1 MMRELDPMLD
11 VFIFE
16 TQQLLESLEETL
28 LKSEKEKNLTDDHIN
43 EIFRVMHTVKGSA
56 AMMSFDNLTKLAHA
70 LEDMFDKIRE
80 GKTRKDVEA
89 IEGVTELV
97 LEAGDKLKVEV
108 DKLLSGADSDG
119 DFTELSGRIH
129 RYTDVIMGSAPAPAP
144 GSTAPAAP
152 AAPPPAASEA
162 PAPESTASEAPA
174 AAPAAPPPLPV
185 ANVPPGD
192 DMTEPADADYT
203 DYGTPL
209 YKVRLTFE
217 SGCQMENLRAFGV
230 VTALNDYTQRLVHYP
245 IDLEDSEAS
254 EVIVKSGFTLFVQTG
269 ENPDSL
275 KKLVE
280 SIMYVEN
287 SSVISMPPDSDELP
301 PSMRAKPVV
310 DEKSQAVEE
319 SKQSLTENAV
329 KQNFISVNVN
339 KLDKLM
345 NLMGEIVT
353 TESMV
358 TKNPEVANLH
368 IDSFERSSQELRK
381 LINEL
386 QEIVMSIRMLPVSN
400 SFQKMRRI
408 VRDVSKAVGKDVE
421 LVLIG
426 EETEV
431 DKNIIDNLSD
441 PLMHLIRN
449 AVDHG
454 IEKPDARLKAG
465 KPSQGTLT
473 LEARS
478 TGGDVVI
485 LISDDG
491 KGLDRKAILRK
502 ANEKG
507 ITTKPD
513 AEYTDNEVH
522 HLIFHP
528 GFSTNEEVTEFSGRG
543 VGMDVVRRNIDKVG
557 GNISLESTPGE
568 GMTVQIRI
576 PLTLAII
583 DGMKLRVGKLLFIV
597 PMLSIQESFKPNDG
611 DVFLDPDGSEMI
623 MIRGECYPVLRLYRI
638 FNIASDYDTLDNGI
652 LVMIST
658 DTTTFCLFVDEL
670 IGEQQAVIKPL
681 PEYIQKHNTGM
692 HGLGGCAVLG
702 DGSISLI
709 IDINS
714 LVTD

>member
-16 TQQLLESLEETL
+16 TQQLLEALEETL
-28 LKSEKEKNLTDDHIN
+28 LQSEKAKNLAAEHID
-43 EIFRVMHTVKGSA
+43 EIFRVMHTIKGSA
-56 AMMSFDNLTKLAHA
+56 AMMSFDNLAKLAHA
-70 LEDMFDKIRE
+70 LEDMFDNIRA
-80 GKTRKDVEA
+80 GKTRTDADMV
-89 IEGVTELV
+89 EGVTELV
-97 LEAGDKLKVEV
+97 LAASDKFKAEV
-108 DKLLSGADSDG
+108 DKLLSGAESDG
-119 DFTELSGRIH
+119 DFSDLSEKIQK
-129 RYTDVIMGSAPAPAP
+129 YTLTIMGDAPAPAS
-144 GSTAPAAP
+144 GDAGGADAAP
-152 AAPPPAASEA
+152 AATAAAGSEA
-162 PAPESTASEAPA
+162 EVVSSVAPI
-174 AAPAAPPPLPV
+174 
-185 ANVPPGD
+185 
-192 DMTEPADADYT
+192 
-203 DYGTPL
+203 
-209 YKVRLTFE
+209 YKIKVLFDT
-217 SGCQMENLRAFGV
+217 GCQMENLRAFTV
-230 VTALNDYTQRLVHYP
+230 VNGLQDHCTNIMHIPAD
-245 IDLEDSEAS
+245 IEDSDCCEDIIAHGFIMFAQS
-254 EVIVKSGFTLFVQTG
+254 EESQESIQ
-269 ENPDSL
+269 
-275 KKLVE
+275 KLVDG
-280 SIMYVEN
+280 IMYVA
-287 SSVISMPPDSDELP
+287 STTMTLMAPDSEELP
-301 PSMRAKPVV
+301 EAMRVKPVV
-310 DEKSQAVEE
+310 DETADKVVDEKPVSTGE
-319 SKQSLTENAV
+319 AV

-358 TKNPEVANLH
+358 TKNPEVTNMH

-386 QEIVMSIRMLPVSN
+386 QDIVMSIRMLPVSN
-400 SFQKMRRI
+400 SFQKMHRI
-408 VRDVSKAVGKDVE
+408 VRDVSKKVGKEVE
-421 LVLIG
+421 LILIG

-431 DKNIIDNLSD
+431 DKNIIDTLSD

-454 IEKPDARLKAG
+454 IETPDVRLKAG
-465 KPSQGTLT
+465 KPAMGKLT

-478 TGGDVVI
+478 AGGDVVI

-491 KGLDRKAILRK
+491 QGLDRNAILRK
-502 ANEKG
+502 ANERG

-513 AEYTDNEVH
+513 HEYTDKEVYH
-522 HLIFHP
+522 MIFAP

-557 GNISLESTPGE
+557 GTISLESTPGE

-583 DGMKLRVGKLLFIV
+583 DGMKLRVGSLVFIV
-597 PMLSIQESFKPNDG
+597 PMLSIQESFKPNEG

-638 FNIASDYDTLDNGI
+638 FNIASDFENFDDGI
-652 LVMIST
+652 LVMITT
-658 DTTTFCLFVDEL
+658 DTATFCLFVDEL

-681 PEYIQKHNTGM
+681 PEYIQKHNIGM
-692 HGLGGCAVLG
+692 HGIGGCAVLG

-714 LVTD
+714 LVLD

>member
-1 MMRELDPMLD
+1 MRELDPMLD

-28 LKSEKEKNLTDDHIN
+28 LQSEKEKDLTADHIN
-43 EIFRVMHTVKGSA
+43 EIFRIMHTIKGSA
-56 AMMSFDNLTKLAHA
+56 SMMSFDNLAKLAHA

-80 GKTRKDVEA
+80 GKTRTDAQA
-89 IEGVTELV
+89 IEGVIELV
-97 LEAGDKLKVEV
+97 LAASDIFKTEIT
-108 DKLLSGADSDG
+108 KLLAGMQSDG
-119 DFTELSGRIH
+119 DFSELNAKIH
-129 RYTDVIMGSAPAPAP
+129 RYLEEIMGVATADSSAAD
-144 GSTAPAAP
+144 GSGSVGEDVDT
-152 AAPPPAASEA
+152 
-162 PAPESTASEAPA
+162 
-174 AAPAAPPPLPV
+174 
-185 ANVPPGD
+185 
-192 DMTEPADADYT
+192 T

-209 YKVRLTFE
+209 YKVKIVFE
-217 SGCQMENLRAFGV
+217 AGCQMENIRAFGV
-230 VTALNDYTQRLVHYP
+230 VTSITPNCQRIIHKPEDLNDSAASQEI
-245 IDLEDSEAS
+245 IDN
-254 EVIVKSGFTLFVQTG
+254 GFIMYIQSG
-269 ENPDSL
+269 ENPDVL
-275 KKLVE
+275 KKLVDE
-280 SIMYVEN
+280 VMFLR
-287 SSVISMPPDSDELP
+287 SSSLIPLAPDSEELP
-301 PSMRAKPVV
+301 PSMRVAPPRGEDKA
-310 DEKSQAVEE
+310 AVE
-319 SKQSLTENAV
+319 KPTTEITA

-381 LINEL
+381 LITEL
-386 QEIVMSIRMLPVSN
+386 QDVVMSIRMLPVSN
-400 SFQKMRRI
+400 SFQKMHRI
-408 VRDVSKAVGKDVE
+408 VRDVSKKVGKEVE

-431 DKNIIDNLSD
+431 DKNIIDTLSD

-454 IEKPDARLKAG
+454 IETPDERVKDGKPPAG
-465 KPSQGTLT
+465 KLT
-473 LEARS
+473 LEARNA
-478 TGGDVVI
+478 GGDVVI
-485 LISDDG
+485 IITDDG
-491 KGLDRKAILRK
+491 KGLDRIALIRK
-502 ANEKG
+502 AMEKG
-507 ITTKPD
+507 LTTKP
-513 AEYTDNEVH
+513 EHEITDKEAYH
-522 HLIFHP
+522 MIFMP

-543 VGMDVVRRNIDKVG
+543 VGMDVVKRNIDKVG
-557 GNISLESTPGE
+557 GNISLESSPGQ

-583 DGMKLRVGKLLFIV
+583 DGMKLRVGNLVFVV

-638 FNIASDYDTLDNGI
+638 FDIEPDYENLDDGI
-652 LVMIST
+652 LIMIST
-658 DTTTFCLFVDEL
+658 DTATFCLFVDEL

-681 PEYIQKHNTGM
+681 PEYIQKHNVGM
-692 HGLGGCAVLG
+692 HGIGGCAVLG

-714 LVTD
+714 LVEE

>member
-1 MMRELDPMLD
+1 MRELDPMLD

-16 TQQLLESLEETL
+16 SQQLLESLEETL
-28 LKSEKEKNLTDDHIN
+28 LQSEKEKNLTEEHID
-43 EIFRVMHTVKGSA
+43 EIFRVMHTIKGSS
-56 AMMSFDNLTKLAHA
+56 AMMSFDNLAKLAHA

-80 GKTRKDVEA
+80 GKTRKEPDVVD
-89 IEGVTELV
+89 GVTELV
-97 LEAGDKLKVEV
+97 LDAGDLFKNEVAKLSEGK
-108 DKLLSGADSDG
+108 DADG
-119 DFTELSGRIH
+119 DFTALSEKIS
-129 RYTDVIMGSAPAPAP
+129 RYTDTIMLGTSAPASVSPA
-144 GSTAPAAP
+144 TPAV
-152 AAPPPAASEA
+152 AASA
-162 PAPESTASEAPA
+162 AVDTASA
-174 AAPAAPPPLPV
+174 ASASS
-185 ANVPPGD
+185 G
-192 DMTEPADADYT
+192 TADG
-203 DYGTPL
+203 GTPI
-209 YKVRLTFE
+209 YKITVHFE
-217 SGCQMENLRAFGV
+217 SDCQMENLRAFTV
-230 VTALNDYTQRLVHYP
+230 VNAITDHCSKILHVPEDIDDKDASDY
-245 IDLEDSEAS
+245 I
-254 EVIVKSGFTLFVQTG
+254 IINGFVMYVQSN
-269 ENPDSL
+269 ENPDDLQMIVDST
-275 KKLVE
+275 
-280 SIMYVEN
+280 MYV
-287 SSVISMPPDSDELP
+287 STVSLIPMPPDSEELP
-301 PSMRAKPVV
+301 ASMRVLPVVEAQGAVGSKAV
-310 DEKSQAVEE
+310 DEKPAVAE
-319 SKQSLTENAV
+319 V

-358 TKNPEVANLH
+358 TKNPEVANMH

-386 QEIVMSIRMLPVSN
+386 QDIVTSMRMLPVSN
-400 SFQKMRRI
+400 SFHKMHRI
-408 VRDVSKAVGKDVE
+408 VRDVSKKVGKEVE
-421 LVLIG
+421 LTLIG

-431 DKNIIDNLSD
+431 DKNIIDTLSD

-454 IEKPDARLKAG
+454 IELPDTRLKAG
-465 KPSQGTLT
+465 KPAVGKLT

-478 TGGDVVI
+478 AGGDVVI
-485 LISDDG
+485 LITDDG
-491 KGLDRKAILRK
+491 AGLDRNAILKK

-507 ITTKPD
+507 LLTKPES
-513 AEYTDNEVH
+513 EYTEKEAYH
-522 HLIFHP
+522 MIFHP

-543 VGMDVVRRNIDKVG
+543 VGMNVVKHNIDKVG
-557 GNISLESTPGE
+557 GTVSLESTPGE

-583 DGMKLRVGKLLFIV
+583 DGMKLRVGNLIFIV

-623 MIRGECYPVLRLYRI
+623 MIRGECFPVLRLYNI
-638 FNIASDYDTLDNGI
+638 FGVEANYENLDDGI
-652 LVMIST
+652 LIMITT

-681 PEYIQKHNTGM
+681 PEYIQKHNVGM

-714 LVTD
+714 LIPEVE

>member
-16 TQQLLESLEETL
+16 TQQLLGVLEETL
-28 LKSEKEKNLTDDHIN
+28 LQSEKAKTMTEDHIN
-43 EIFRVMHTVKGSA
+43 EIFRVMHTIKGSS
-56 AMMSFDNLTKLAHA
+56 AMMSLDNLAKLSHA

-80 GKTRKDVEA
+80 GKTRTDADAVEG
-89 IEGVTELV
+89 ITELV
-97 LEAGDKLKVEV
+97 LESGDKFKVEV
-108 DKLLSGADSDG
+108 DKLLSGAESDG
-119 DFTELSGRIH
+119 DFTELSDRIQS
-129 RYTDVIMGSAPAPAP
+129 YTKVIMG
-144 GSTAPAAP
+144 
-152 AAPPPAASEA
+152 
-162 PAPESTASEAPA
+162 
-174 AAPAAPPPLPV
+174 
-185 ANVPPGD
+185 
-192 DMTEPADADYT
+192 TEPSGGGSSGSVDDAGGGSSAYDT
-203 DYGTPL
+203 GGSSGDSSEFVDDGSPI
-209 YKVRLTFE
+209 YKIKVIFE
-217 SGCQMENLRAFGV
+217 SGCQMENLRAFTV
-230 VTALNDYTQRLVHYP
+230 SNTLIDHSTMMVHIP
-245 IDLEDSEAS
+245 EDLEDSTVS
-254 EVIVKSGFTLFVQTG
+254 EEIIANGFTLFIQSS
-269 ENPDSL
+269 ESPDELS
-275 KKLVE
+275 KVVDG
-280 SIMYVEN
+280 IMYVES
-287 SSVISMPPDSDELP
+287 SSVLLLP
-301 PSMRAKPVV
+301 QGNEEIPLSMRPKPVV
-310 DEKSQAVEE
+310 DESSDAKPVDEKPVASDAV
-319 SKQSLTENAV
+319 V

-386 QEIVMSIRMLPVSN
+386 QDIVMSIRMLPVSN
-400 SFQKMRRI
+400 SFQKMHRI
-408 VRDVSKAVGKDVE
+408 VRDVSKKVGKEVE
-421 LVLIG
+421 LTLIG

-431 DKNIIDNLSD
+431 DKNIIDTLSD

-454 IEKPDARLKAG
+454 IEKPDVRLKAG
-465 KPSQGTLT
+465 KPAMGKLT

-478 TGGDVVI
+478 AGGDVVI

-491 KGLDRKAILRK
+491 QGLDRNAILRK
-502 ANEKG
+502 ANDKG
-507 ITTKPD
+507 LTTKPD
-513 AEYTDNEVH
+513 HEYTDKEVYH
-522 HLIFHP
+522 MIFMP

-557 GNISLESTPGE
+557 GTISLESTPGE
-568 GMTVQIRI
+568 GMTIQIRI

-583 DGMKLRVGKLLFIV
+583 DGMKLRVGSLVFIV

-611 DVFLDPDGSEMI
+611 DVFLDPDGSEML

-638 FNIASDYDTLDNGI
+638 FGIASDFENLDDGI
-652 LVMIST
+652 LVMITT

-681 PEYIQKHNTGM
+681 PEYIQKHNIGM
-692 HGLGGCAVLG
+692 HGIGGCAVLG

-714 LVTD
+714 LVLD

>member
-28 LKSEKEKNLTDDHIN
+28 LNSEKAKTLTDDHIN
-43 EIFRVMHTVKGSA
+43 EIFRIMHTVKGSA

-80 GKTRKDVEA
+80 GKTRKDAEA
-89 IEGVTELV
+89 VEGVTELV
-97 LEAGDKLKVEV
+97 LEAGDKLKGEVE
-108 DKLLSGADSDG
+108 KLLSGADSDG
-119 DFTELSGRIH
+119 DFSELSDRIH
-129 RYTDVIMGSAPAPAP
+129 RYTDVIMGVSQE
-144 GSTAPAAP
+144 AAP
-152 AAPPPAASEA
+152 SKKASAETPVTQSA
-162 PAPESTASEAPA
+162 VSTIDDESSDGSE
-174 AAPAAPPPLPV
+174 V
-185 ANVPPGD
+185 
-192 DMTEPADADYT
+192 DYT
-203 DYGTPL
+203 DYGTPY
-209 YKVRLTFE
+209 YKVRVTFE
-217 SGCQMENLRAFGV
+217 VGCLMENLRAFGV
-230 VTALNDYTQRLVHYP
+230 ITSLADYCQRYIHVP
-245 IDLEDSEAS
+245 EDLEDSTSSDE
-254 EVIVKSGFTLFVQTG
+254 IVKNGFTIFVQTG
-269 ENPDSL
+269 ENPDEL
-275 KKLVE
+275 KKLVD
-280 SIMYVEN
+280 SIMYVE
-287 SSVISMPPDSDELP
+287 SSKVIALPADSDELP
-301 PSMRAKPVV
+301 PSMRALPAPHE
-310 DEKSQAVEE
+310 EKAQVADVGA
-319 SKQSLTENAV
+319 KQVITENAV

-386 QEIVMSIRMLPVSN
+386 QDIVMSIRMLPVSN
-400 SFQKMRRI
+400 SFHKMRRI
-408 VRDVSKAVGKDVE
+408 VRDVSKAVGKEVE

-431 DKNIIDNLSD
+431 DKNIIDTLSD

-454 IEKPDARLKAG
+454 IEKPDVRLKAG
-465 KPSQGTLT
+465 KPAQGTLT

-478 TGGDVVI
+478 AGGDVVI
-485 LISDDG
+485 LISDNG

-502 ANEKG
+502 ANDKG

-513 AEYTDNEVH
+513 SEYTDKEVYTM
-522 HLIFHP
+522 IFHP

-543 VGMDVVRRNIDKVG
+543 VGMDVVKRNIDKVG
-557 GNISLESTPGE
+557 GTISLESTPGE

-583 DGMKLRVGKLLFIV
+583 DGMKLRVGKLVFIV

-623 MIRGECYPVLRLYRI
+623 MIRGEVYPVLRLYRI
-638 FNIASDYDTLDNGI
+638 FGIEPDYENLDDGI
-652 LVMIST
+652 LIMIST
-658 DTTTFCLFVDEL
+658 DTSTFCLFVDEL

-692 HGLGGCAVLG
+692 HGIGGCAVLG

-714 LVTD
+714 LVPD

>member
-1 MMRELDPMLD
+1 MRELDPMLD

-28 LKSEKEKNLTDDHIN
+28 LQSEKAKSLTDEHIN
-43 EIFRVMHTVKGSA
+43 EIFRVMHTIKGSS
-56 AMMSFDNLTKLAHA
+56 AMMSLDNLAKLSHA

-80 GKTRKDVEA
+80 GKTRKDAETV
-89 IEGVTELV
+89 EGVTELV
-97 LEAGDKLKVEV
+97 LESGDKFKVEV
-108 DKLLSGADSDG
+108 DKLLSGAESDG
-119 DFTELSGRIH
+119 DFSELSERIH
-129 RYTDVIMGSAPAPAP
+129 RYTQVIMGDAPADSGGGAASA
-144 GSTAPAAP
+144 GGGAAP
-152 AAPPPAASEA
+152 V
-162 PAPESTASEAPA
+162 ESTSDSGGESADF
-174 AAPAAPPPLPV
+174 V
-185 ANVPPGD
+185 D
-192 DMTEPADADYT
+192 DGSPM
-203 DYGTPL
+203 
-209 YKVRLTFE
+209 YKIKVHFE
-217 SGCQMENLRAFGV
+217 SGCQMENLRAFTV
-230 VTALNDYTQRLVHYP
+230 SNTMSEFCPKMEHIP
-245 IDLEDSEAS
+245 EDLEDSTVS
-254 EVIVKSGFTLFVQTG
+254 EDIIANGFTLFVQSA
-269 ENPDSL
+269 ESLDSL
-275 KKLVE
+275 QKIVDG
-280 SIMYVEN
+280 IMYVEN
-287 SSVISMPPDSDELP
+287 ANITPLQPDSEELP
-301 PSMRAKPVV
+301 PSMRVKPPVDETSDKPV
-310 DEKSQAVEE
+310 DEKPA
-319 SKQSLTENAV
+319 TEVAV

-386 QEIVMSIRMLPVSN
+386 QDIVMSIRMLPVSN
-400 SFQKMRRI
+400 SFQKMHRI
-408 VRDVSKAVGKDVE
+408 VRDVSKKVGKDVE

-431 DKNIIDNLSD
+431 DKNIIDTLSD

-454 IEKPDARLKAG
+454 IEKPDVRIKNG
-465 KPSQGTLT
+465 KPAQGKLT

-478 TGGDVVI
+478 AGGDVVI

-491 KGLDRKAILRK
+491 AGLDRNAILRK
-502 ANEKG
+502 AAEKG
-507 ITTKPD
+507 LTSKPD
-513 AEYTDNEVH
+513 HEYTDKEAYH
-522 HLIFHP
+522 MIFAP

-557 GNISLESTPGE
+557 GTISLESTPGE
-568 GMTVQIRI
+568 GMTIQIRI

-583 DGMKLRVGKLLFIV
+583 DGMKLRVGSLVFIV

-611 DVFLDPDGSEMI
+611 DVFLDPDGSEML

-638 FNIASDYDTLDNGI
+638 FNIESDYDNLDDGI
-652 LVMIST
+652 LVMITT
-658 DTTTFCLFVDEL
+658 DTATFCLFVDEL

-681 PEYIQKHNTGM
+681 PEYIQKHNIGM
-692 HGLGGCAVLG
+692 HGIGGCAVLG

-714 LVTD
+714 LVRE

>member
-16 TQQLLESLEETL
+16 TQQLLEALEDTL
-28 LKSEKEKNLTDDHIN
+28 LQSEKAKSMTDEHIN
-43 EIFRVMHTVKGSA
+43 EIFRVMHTIKGSS
-56 AMMSFDNLTKLAHA
+56 AMMSLDNLTKLSHA

-80 GKTRKDVEA
+80 GKTRKDADAV
-89 IEGVTELV
+89 EGVTELV
-97 LEAGDKLKVEV
+97 LEAGDKFKLEVE
-108 DKLLSGADSDG
+108 KLSSGADSDG
-119 DFTELSGRIH
+119 DFTELSDRIH
-129 RYTDVIMGSAPAPAP
+129 KYTDVIMG
-144 GSTAPAAP
+144 
-152 AAPPPAASEA
+152 AAPPPESGSSGAAASTSA
-162 PAPESTASEAPA
+162 STASASTSEATA
-174 AAPAAPPPLPV
+174 DSSGEDV
-185 ANVPPGD
+185 DFVD
-192 DMTEPADADYT
+192 D
-203 DYGTPL
+203 GTPL
-209 YKVRLTFE
+209 YKIKIIFE
-217 SGCQMENLRAFGV
+217 SGCQMENLRAFTV
-230 VTALNDYTQRLVHYP
+230 SNTLTEFCQKMEHIP
-245 IDLEDSEAS
+245 EDLEDSTVS
-254 EVIVKSGFTLFVQTG
+254 EDIIAHGFTLFIQSA
-269 ENPDSL
+269 ESLDSL
-275 KKLVE
+275 QKTVDG
-280 SIMYVEN
+280 IMYVD
-287 SSVISMPPDSDELP
+287 SAVITPLQPDNEELP
-301 PSMRAKPVV
+301 PSMRAKPVIDENEASDKPV
-310 DEKSQAVEE
+310 DEKPVTEAVI
-319 SKQSLTENAV
+319 
-329 KQNFISVNVN
+329 KQNYISVNVN

-381 LINEL
+381 LISEL
-386 QEIVMSIRMLPVSN
+386 QDIVLSVRMLPVSN
-400 SFQKMRRI
+400 SFQKMHRI
-408 VRDVSKAVGKDVE
+408 VRDVSKKVGKEVE

-431 DKNIIDNLSD
+431 DKNIIDTLSD

-454 IEKPDARLKAG
+454 IEKPDVRIKNG
-465 KPSQGTLT
+465 KPAMGKLT

-478 TGGDVVI
+478 AGGDVVI

-491 KGLDRKAILRK
+491 GGLDRNAILRK
-502 ANEKG
+502 AADKG
-507 ITTKPD
+507 LTSKPES
-513 AEYTDNEVH
+513 EYTDKEAYH
-522 HLIFHP
+522 MIFAP

-557 GNISLESTPGE
+557 GTISLESTPGE

-583 DGMKLRVGKLLFIV
+583 DGMKLRVGNLVFIV
-597 PMLSIQESFKPNDG
+597 PMLSIQESFKPEEG

-623 MIRGECYPVLRLYRI
+623 MIRGDCYPVLRLYRI
-638 FNIASDYDTLDNGI
+638 FGIASDYENLDDGI
-652 LVMIST
+652 LIMITT

-681 PEYIQKHNTGM
+681 PEYIQKHNLGL
-692 HGLGGCAVLG
+692 HGIGGCAVLG

-714 LVTD
+714 LVPD

>member
-1 MMRELDPMLD
+1 MRELDPMLD

-28 LKSEKEKNLTDDHIN
+28 LQSEKAKSLTEEHIN
-43 EIFRVMHTVKGSA
+43 EIFRIMHTVKGSS
-56 AMMSFDNLTKLAHA
+56 AMMSFDNLANLSHA

-80 GKTRKDVEA
+80 GKTRTNAEAVEG
-89 IEGVTELV
+89 ITELV
-97 LEAGDKLKVEV
+97 LEAGDQLKGEVE
-108 DKLLSGADSDG
+108 KLLSGAEADG
-119 DFTELSGRIH
+119 DFTVLSDKIH
-129 RYTDVIMGSAPAPAP
+129 RYTDFLV
-144 GSTAPAAP
+144 
-152 AAPPPAASEA
+152 
-162 PAPESTASEAPA
+162 
-174 AAPAAPPPLPV
+174 
-185 ANVPPGD
+185 GD
-192 DMTEPADADYT
+192 DPVDSDDSSVSSNTSGALDNLPTDTVAFFKIKVVFEPDC
-203 DYGTPL
+203 L
-209 YKVRLTFE
+209 
-217 SGCQMENLRAFGV
+217 MENLRAFT
-230 VTALNDYTQRLVHYP
+230 VTNTLEEYCQKMMHIP
-245 IDLEDSEAS
+245 EDLEDSSICEDIIKNGL
-254 EVIVKSGFTLFVQTG
+254 IVFIKT
-269 ENPDSL
+269 
-275 KKLVE
+275 KE
-280 SIMYVEN
+280 STESIQKTVNDIMYVE
-287 SSVISMPPDSDELP
+287 SVIMTVLTPDSEELP
-301 PSMRAKPVV
+301 PSMRTTPTADPDNPKTTDSPI
-310 DEKSQAVEE
+310 DEKPIAEAV
-319 SKQSLTENAV
+319 V

-386 QEIVMSIRMLPVSN
+386 QDIVMSIRMLPVSN
-400 SFQKMRRI
+400 SFHKMHRI
-408 VRDVSKAVGKDVE
+408 VRDVSKKVGKEVE

-431 DKNIIDNLSD
+431 DKNIIDTLSD

-454 IEKPDARLKAG
+454 IETPDVRINAG
-465 KPSQGTLT
+465 KPPTGKLT

-478 TGGDVVI
+478 AGGDVVI

-491 KGLDRKAILRK
+491 QGLDRNSLLRK

-507 ITTKPD
+507 LTTKPD
-513 AEYTDNEVH
+513 NEYSDREVH
-522 HLIFHP
+522 NMIFMP

-557 GNISLESTPGE
+557 GTISLESTHGT
-568 GMTVQIRI
+568 GTTIQIRI

-583 DGMKLRVGKLLFIV
+583 DGMKLRVGELVFIV

-623 MIRGECYPVLRLYRI
+623 MIRGECYPVIRLYNI
-638 FNIASDYDTLDNGI
+638 FNIESDYDNLDDGI
-652 LVMIST
+652 LIMITT
-658 DTTTFCLFVDEL
+658 DATTFCLFVDEL

-681 PEYIQKHNTGM
+681 PEYIQKHNIGM
-692 HGLGGCAVLG
+692 HGIGGCAVLG

-714 LVTD
+714 LVQD